1 VLLQISLLLIASLVS
16 LVFLRRAVPLAFTN
30 PCGFPDARWAWPE
43 KVFTAG
49 VVLFFLAMAAASAGR
64 PEGRIDMGSL
74 GASLVLYFA
83 LVLLVVGFLVFR
95 NFNIREAFGLGAR
108 GWSWVLIAGW
118 LLMFLP
124 LVYFVQSLS
133 YAISTPGQGPQA
145 IVDFLLKSSGWQAR
159 AAVFGIA
166 VFAAPV
172 TEELIFRGC
181 LYGILRKSSGRIPA
195 IVISSI
201 LFALIHGHLP
211 SLPGLLVLAAG
222 LALIYERCGS
232 LWAPITMHA
241 AFNGIT
247 IISAILWPDLAK

>member
-1 VLLQISLLLIASLVS
+1 MLLQTTLLLIASLVS
-16 LVFLRRAVPLAFTN
+16 TVFLRRAVPLALSN
-30 PCGFPDARWAWPE
+30 PCGFPEARWSWPE
-43 KVFTAG
+43 KALTAG
-49 VVLFFLAMAAASAGR
+49 LVFFFLWMAAASAGH
-64 PEGRIDMGSL
+64 PSGKIDMGSL

-83 LVLLVVGFLVFR
+83 LALLVVGFLVFR
-95 NFNIREAFGLGAR
+95 NFNILDTFGLGTR
-108 GWSWVLIAGW
+108 GWSWPLIAGW

-133 YAISTPGQGPQA
+133 YAFSTPDQEPQA
-145 IVDFLLKSSGWQAR
+145 IVEFLLKSSGWQAR
-159 AAVFGIA
+159 AAVFGLA

-181 LYGILRKSSGRIPA
+181 LYGILRKSSGRVPA
-195 IVISSI
+195 IIISSI
-201 LFALIHGHLP
+201 LFALIHGHIP

-232 LWAPITMHA
+232 LWAPISMHA
-241 AFNGIT
+241 AFNGLT